1 MPIRKNLVIL
11 VVIHQ
16 SFIQKKNQ
24 RKGISPALPHTLYL
38 QIHSKNEVLILYES
52 LNDLQEIPKNWPYN
66 NEFRENLIEGY
77 NLEHQLGVIEGY

>member
-1 MPIRKNLVIL
+1 
-11 VVIHQ
+11 
-16 SFIQKKNQ
+16 
-24 RKGISPALPHTLYL
+24 
-38 QIHSKNEVLILYES
+38 